1 MRVREVLLK
10 VVVPEDLD
18 AGFIEAMAF
27 SDGDDNCPVEPMP
40 LVDVVGDMVRE
51 ATNKEAEFFFD

>member
-18 AGFIEAMAF
+18 AGFIEAMVF

-51 ATNKEAEFFFD
+51 AT